1 MWKRIVAYGTAAIM
15 GIVCA
20 VGFFGVF
27 MITTVTGSGMEPFY
41 KEGHCVLVCKA
52 AYQKSIPE
60 VGEVVALW
68 NQVYSEDGEGSVLIR
83 RIAARQGDQIEIRD
97 NVFYRNGKPYMA
109 YMSGDGEMED
119 LTHRTLGEGELFLLC
134 DDRGSSMDSR
144 NDAVGIVDVGDCIGK
159 VCFP

>member
-52 AYQKSIPE
+52 AYRKSIPE

-68 NQVYSEDGEGSVLIR
+68 NQVYSEDGRGKCPDPADRSPAGGS
-83 RIAARQGDQIEIRD
+83 DEEIRD
-97 NVFYRNGKPYMA
+97 NVFYRNGKPYTA

-144 NDAVGIVDVGDCIGK
+144 NDAVGIV
-159 VCFP
+159 

>member
-52 AYQKSIPE
+52 AYRKSIPE

-83 RIAARQGDQIEIRD
+83 RIAAGRGIRSRS
-97 NVFYRNGKPYMA
+97 VTMCLSKWKAVYGVYERRWRNG
-109 YMSGDGEMED
+109 G
-119 LTHRTLGEGELFLLC
+119 F
-134 DDRGSSMDSR
+134 
-144 NDAVGIVDVGDCIGK
+144 DASDFGRRRIIPAVR
-159 VCFP
+159 

>member
-1 MWKRIVAYGTAAIM
+1 M
-15 GIVCA
+15 
-20 VGFFGVF
+20 
-27 MITTVTGSGMEPFY
+27 
-41 KEGHCVLVCKA
+41 
-52 AYQKSIPE
+52 
-60 VGEVVALW
+60 ALW

-97 NVFYRNGKPYMA
+97 NVFYRNGKPYTA
-109 YMSGDGEMED
+109 YMSCDGEMED

>member
-52 AYQKSIPE
+52 VYRKSITE

-97 NVFYRNGKPYMA
+97 NVFYRNGKPYTA